1 MSGKTVVVGDK
12 GEMVNRFYVVGCF
25 SALVPGCLQHC
36 DGKCCEVIW
45 AQRESSVIDQEC
57 LPWHRMREGGM
68 QATCFHH

>member
-12 GEMVNRFYVVGCF
+12 GEMINRFYVVGCF

-45 AQRESSVIDQEC
+45 AQRERA
-57 LPWHRMREGGM
+57 L
-68 QATCFHH
+68 